1 MNTFQEK
8 VKQMALDYV
17 NSHNNAEIPN
27 AYFDGA
33 MDAFE
38 LMFGVHPSQ
47 INENLDNS

>member
-8 VKQMALDYV
+8 VKQMALDYE

-33 MDAFE
+33 MAAFE
-38 LMFGVHPSQ
+38 LMFGVHPSK
-47 INENLDNS
+47 ITEKLDNS